1 LVLLLSTVGTL
12 DGVRLESETEGD
24 STLSSRS
31 ERWCLE
37 NWSLSLFVNV
47 IRAVLRKH
55 TPIAEETQVDR
66 LQVRTSCVADV
77 LRVGIQVV

>member
-1 LVLLLSTVGTL
+1 MTSQTQFLFQVKSGTS
-12 DGVRLESETEGD
+12 VSSVGD